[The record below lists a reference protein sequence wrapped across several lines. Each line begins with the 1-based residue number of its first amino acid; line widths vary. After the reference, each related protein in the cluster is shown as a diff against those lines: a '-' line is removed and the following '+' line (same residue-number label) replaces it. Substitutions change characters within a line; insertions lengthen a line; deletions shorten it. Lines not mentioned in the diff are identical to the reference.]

1 MTSASPEK
9 QADQPRPPMPGRP
22 LPAADALVRDAF
34 DDIAL
39 VVGGV
44 AVLHNLDDD
53 LTWTLMKR
61 LDRIRIRLLRDLNGH
76 ARRDGFE
83 PSVAKPPRVHPA
95 VDEFLARN
103 RAGMGE

>member
-9 QADQPRPPMPGRP
+9 QADHPRPLAPDRP
-22 LPAADALVRDAF
+22 IATADALVRDAF

-44 AVLHNLDDD
+44 EVLHQLDDD
-53 LTWTLMKR
+53 LTWTLLKR
-61 LDRIRIRLLRDLNGH
+61 LDRIRIRLLRDLKGQT
-76 ARRDGFE
+76 RREEFE
-83 PSVAKPPRVHPA
+83 PSLSKPPRVHPA

-103 RAGMGE
+103 RAGLGE